1 METILMEVL
10 KFIGTSMAGGFTWDV
25 LKGSGSR
32 ILTGFKERFIKAKH
46 FQDESQAEQFLK
58 DISSKESIN
67 KRHPLEDVWAVYDNC
82 TGREADDS
90 FQTEFKN
97 WINNHREDFEHL
109 GQEAGLQ
116 NGIAIQKQVNRD
128 RAQVTNIVNQ
138 YNYGG
143 NRRKSER
150 SDK

>member
-25 LKGSGSR
+25 LKENGSK
-32 ILTGFKERFIKAKH
+32 ILASFKERFIKAKH
-46 FQDESQAEQFLK
+46 FQDESQAKQFLE
-58 DISSKESIN
+58 DISSKESLN

-82 TGREADDS
+82 TGREADDL

-97 WINNHREDFEHL
+97 WINNHRADFEHL

-116 NGIAIQKQVNRD
+116 NGIAIQKQVNKGN
-128 RAQVTNIVNQ
+128 AQVTNIGNQ

-143 NRRKSER
+143 NRG
-150 SDK
+150 